1 MSHYFTDNRDLDS
14 SLSEFD
20 YDFGDQK
27 FKFRTDKGV
36 FSKKGVDYGSY
47 LLLNEIADLDLGND
61 VLDLGCGYGVI
72 GIILKKLHPAQRICL
87 VDVNSRAVDLAKVNS
102 EINKVDINVYK
113 TDDINTLNL
122 TFDSIVLNPPIR
134 AGKRVIYEL
143 YEKAHFNLK
152 KEGRLFIVIQTKHGA
167 KSHYTK
173 LTTIFQT
180 VNLLA
185 KINSHWLIEAVK

>member
-27 FKFRTDKGV
+27 FKFKTDKGV

-47 LLLNEIADLDLGND
+47 LLLKEIADLDLGND

-102 EINKVDINVYK
+102 EINKVDIDVYK
-113 TDDINTLNL
+113 
-122 TFDSIVLNPPIR
+122 F
-134 AGKRVIYEL
+134 
-143 YEKAHFNLK
+143 
-152 KEGRLFIVIQTKHGA
+152 
-167 KSHYTK
+167 
-173 LTTIFQT
+173 
-180 VNLLA
+180 
-185 KINSHWLIEAVK
+185 